1 MHAWP
6 RSDLVA
12 SICKSAGGGKYH
24 RLCMVSL
31 PVLGLQNWGMGLG
44 EDRVAAACFQH
55 FVFLTSKSGLKGC
68 VYGQTAG
75 EWGLGHSWCPGG
87 WGLILICLHPCF
99 ACGQYLIA
107 RLIPTAPS
115 CSLLW
120 SHRPVLTQTQSS
132 LGAK

>member
-1 MHAWP
+1 
-6 RSDLVA
+6 
-12 SICKSAGGGKYH
+12 
-24 RLCMVSL
+24 MVSL
-31 PVLGLQNWGMGLG
+31 PVLGLQSWGMSLG

-55 FVFLTSKSGLKGC
+55 LVFLTSKSGLKGC

-75 EWGLGHSWCPGG
+75 EWVGALEGG
-87 WGLILICLHPCF
+87 GLILICLHPCF
-99 ACGQYLIA
+99 TCGQYLVA